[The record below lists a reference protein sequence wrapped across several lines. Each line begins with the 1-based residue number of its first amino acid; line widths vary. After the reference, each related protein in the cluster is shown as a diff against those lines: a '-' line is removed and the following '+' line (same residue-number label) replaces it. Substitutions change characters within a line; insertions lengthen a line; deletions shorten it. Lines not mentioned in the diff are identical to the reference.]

1 MGTAERKDQN
11 IETYPRCCLCHRR
24 PTPLAQHYYEN
35 IWNYSSAYLWKIYP
49 CIVSRIAKPNNV
61 CQLRIDGERVERA
74 RRKRDRG
81 IDEDLSLSLSL
92 YLSLCWRFRV
102 ISTHAAFRYP
112 VAEKYSEHLH
122 ESSSMDRLE
131 MSVSM
136 RASSAIIFHE
146 VVSCFYYRK

>member
-1 MGTAERKDQN
+1 MESG
-11 IETYPRCCLCHRR
+11 
-24 PTPLAQHYYEN
+24 
-35 IWNYSSAYLWKIYP
+35 WK
-49 CIVSRIAKPNNV
+49 
-61 CQLRIDGERVERA
+61 
-74 RRKRDRG
+74 KRDENE
-81 IDEDLSLSLSL
+81 IEESTKISLSL